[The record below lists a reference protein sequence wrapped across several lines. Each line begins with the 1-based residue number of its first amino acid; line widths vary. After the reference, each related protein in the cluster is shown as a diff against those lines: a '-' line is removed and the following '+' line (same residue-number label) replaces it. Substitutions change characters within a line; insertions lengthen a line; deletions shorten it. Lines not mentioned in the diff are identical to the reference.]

1 MAHRLDSPQNRSLYR
16 PAPRRGPRM
25 IPRRRGCAPGGD
37 SRTRVCVAV
46 SEKLVRMTEFGLQ
59 HAADGSSGW
68 WGRVE
73 LEMQALVSAH
83 LPPCASH
90 VRMDLDRERLEIV
103 LEYQLLREPRTP
115 ARERMAP
122 GLR

>member
-1 MAHRLDSPQNRSLYR
+1 
-16 PAPRRGPRM
+16 
-25 IPRRRGCAPGGD
+25 
-37 SRTRVCVAV
+37 
-46 SEKLVRMTEFGLQ
+46 MTEFGLQ

-68 WGRVE
+68 WERVE

-83 LPPCASH
+83 LPASASD
-90 VRMDLDRERLEIV
+90 VRMDLDRERLQIV
-103 LEYQLLREPRTP
+103 LEYQLLREPRIP